1 METQHDIR
9 REILSL
15 IHQNGESVID
25 PGYLARRLGISVAK
39 VRDSLQILQ
48 NQGLIESL
56 PDCPSHIFIGH
67 GRSPAWKDLKD
78 FLSERLDLPWDEFD
92 REPTAGMAV
101 TDRFKQ
107 MLSRAIFAFL
117 VMTPED
123 EHPDGTQ
130 HAREN
135 VIHEI
140 GLFQGKLG
148 FNRAIVLLEAGCQEF
163 SNIHGL
169 LQIHF
174 PRNNILSKSED
185 IRRVLEREGIF

>member
-1 METQHDIR
+1 METQHDVR
-9 REILSL
+9 RQILSL
-15 IHQNGESVID
+15 IHQNGENVID
-25 PGYLARRLGISVAK
+25 PGYLARRLGISVVQ

-48 NQGLIESL
+48 SQGLIESFEDG
-56 PDCPSHIFIGH
+56 PTHIFIGH

-92 REPTAGMAV
+92 REPTAGIAI

-107 MLSRAIFAFL
+107 MLDRAMFAFL
-117 VMTPED
+117 VMTAED
-123 EHPDGTQ
+123 EHHDGTK

-148 FNRAIVLLEAGCQEF
+148 FSRAIVLLEDGCQEF

-174 PRNNILSKSED
+174 PRGHILSRSED
-185 IRRVLEREGIF
+185 IRGVLEREGIL